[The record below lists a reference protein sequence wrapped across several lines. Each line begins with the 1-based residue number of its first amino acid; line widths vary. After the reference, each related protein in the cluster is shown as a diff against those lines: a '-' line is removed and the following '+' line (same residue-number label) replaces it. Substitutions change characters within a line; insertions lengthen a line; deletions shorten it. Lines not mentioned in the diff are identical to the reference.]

1 MARKSFTIRS
11 SQPSGG
17 SYLQYGTSSVTSY
30 PTVAITG
37 AVYTI
42 YGTTHYTTSTAH
54 GFSVGDTIAVTGTTP
69 SSYSTT
75 ANIGGVNSSTS
86 FYFINFNGNPK
97 SALAQGS
104 TTFTF
109 GSGSGVSA
117 SAAATYTG
125 VTGTVNAGAT
135 GSGAVFTI
143 TKTGSGTV
151 YSGFTTIT
159 VTSGGSN
166 YQVGNTITIPGASLG
181 GGGNLVLVI
190 ATKADGLYASGGTA
204 TITKSN
210 SGIYYTNSDTS
221 GAANTYLKG
230 DDVQIAPLLNTQITA
245 GGALTNAA
253 FFEAYAYDYSS
264 VILKWGL
271 TLYDAT
277 ASPAPYSVHIVY
289 SSKGCPDTIAE
300 GSRLIDTR
308 TIEEFTHTNI
318 ESDWAYYTMFIRYLS
333 TSGDDYYEQ
342 VAKLEVIVPN
352 DYGSTEDLYSKIPMY
367 YQNQD
372 ETSNGDLKKYL
383 SIFGWEVDKVRTTL
397 DFSMAMKDP
406 LVGNEETLNF
416 LAQDMGISMTT
427 NDLGSQRLRELLRVV
442 STTRRNNGSP
452 RAVEKYLEAICGT
465 NVDVS
470 STNKTIKIYSQ
481 RVNLLKDPKFVNGVA
496 AGIDASY
503 PFSTYSGIEYDNAAP
518 NTTVFASSLDGGTA
532 TSVLSSAVP
541 TTQNWVSFT
550 PEGNTGT
557 SILETGGITYAVS
570 NAVYSSAS
578 SGTFTYTTSTPHNFT
593 SGDLVDIVGVVP
605 TGYNKSKQS
614 VIVLSTTSFKT
625 VSQGSTPGTFS
636 SNGTAYKSYSYVKVV
651 GGETFYFSINTPSY
665 LSGVKNVQGAIKSVS
680 FFPTGG
686 AGAASAT
693 AIVTDTVPQVFG
705 STNYWRLE
713 IPSTVTNYTNAT
725 LSIEYYNSFGGQNIT
740 YLDFSYTL
748 LERDSVG
755 EYFDGDVVEGG
766 WLLSGL
772 STGSISDYRWLGAKN
787 NSYSVYSANWKKTQQ
802 VISRFLQTILPVPE
816 LLTSGTLYSNG
827 YYKDTSNVVSKT
839 PVYKYAVTYDVI
851 PGDT

>member
-37 AVYTI
+37 AAFTI
-42 YGTTHYTTSTAH
+42 YGTTQYTTSTAN
-54 GFSVGDTIAVTGTTP
+54 GFSVGDTIAVAGTTP
-69 SSYSTT
+69 SSFNTT
-75 ANIGGVNSSTS
+75 RVIAGINSSTT
-86 FYFINFNGNPK
+86 FYF
-97 SALAQGS
+97 ALFDGS
-104 TTFTF
+104 T
-109 GSGSGVSA
+109 G
-117 SAAATYTG
+117 
-125 VTGTVNAGAT
+125 GT
-135 GSGAVFTI
+135 
-143 TKTGSGTV
+143 
-151 YSGFTTIT
+151 
-159 VTSGGSN
+159 
-166 YQVGNTITIPGASLG
+166 
-181 GGGNLVLVI
+181 
-190 ATKADGLYASGGTA
+190 YASGGTA

-230 DDVQIAPLLNTQITA
+230 DDVQIAPLLDTQITA

-253 FFEAYAYDYSS
+253 CFEAYAYDYNS

-277 ASPAPYSVHIVY
+277 ASPTPYSVHIVY
-289 SSKGCPDTIAE
+289 SSNGCPDTIAE

-333 TSGDDYYEQ
+333 DSGDDYYEQ
-342 VAKLEVIVPN
+342 VAKLEVIVPK

-452 RAVEKYLEAICGT
+452 SAVEKYLEAICGT

-496 AGIDASY
+496 AGIDAGY
-503 PFSTYSGIEYDNAAP
+503 PSSTYSGIEYDNAAP
-518 NTTVFASSLDGGTA
+518 STTVFASSLDGGTP

-541 TTQNWVSFT
+541 TTQNWLSFT

-557 SILETGGITYAVS
+557 SVLETGGVTYAVS

-651 GGETFYFSINTPSY
+651 GGETLYFSINTPSY

-755 EYFDGDVVEGG
+755 GYFDGDVVEGG
-766 WLLSGL
+766 WLLSGIG
-772 STGSISDYRWLGAKN
+772 SGSISDYRWLGAKN

-802 VISRFLQTILPVPE
+802 VISRFIQTILPVPE

-851 PGDT
+851 PGET